1 MGDDTS
7 FYSQQDPNDYASS
20 VYSVED
26 FPTSETAIS
35 SQADDRG
42 GQPSFVV
49 CLFCLLFLGI
59 VALIIFL
66 MSTVIIDID
75 DRDDGAGGGGGD
87 VKDDIKDVPYPGTI
101 YSKPTVT
108 KPVTSRPSPR
118 RPATTPPVSTAAPS
132 RPTPPVSSTLPPT
145 VVLPP
150 VSTTSSNARIKS
162 TGYSR
167 RSPLTTPTTTTGATT
182 TTTKKKATTTAR
194 MSTTP
199 TTSTSRFPELR
210 QMLCSVGRTAIAE
223 TMYPPE
229 GLCTY
234 LFYTD
239 VVIVDAKIVAAAERN
254 SWNLFQTKAKK
265 YNTIKS
271 GIAFDHRYISTK
283 LISEAMGE
291 LTMLA
296 TNKIG
301 SYGLLNIITKP
312 TVLHQTVLA
321 LRPAIEALKNIQGS
335 DPGKTTVIAIGSY
348 DYSGSGF
355 MAKYKDIFAE
365 VVGTFKADIVIA
377 ISSVGSME
385 DEANCYAAPPNVLTS
400 PILRFPSMESHW
412 PLVRHNATYANGE
425 TLVGLSFEMG
435 ALIYVLKQDAKSLN
449 DSAYA
454 SCMEAGMTSQDAIC
468 TFSKNVD
475 KKNQWLKE
483 PYMVYGTYI
492 HNNTK
497 RHVAFSEY
505 FTSVRE
511 KYTKAVRIFGSLHHR
526 SALLMFNVHLG
537 DVRKKCSVD
546 AFSAIQ
552 WICHDFLGQ
561 RSCG

>member
-7 FYSQQDPNDYASS
+7 FYSQQEDPNDYASS

-400 PILRFPSMESHW
+400 PILRFPSM
-412 PLVRHNATYANGE
+412 
-425 TLVGLSFEMG
+425 
-435 ALIYVLKQDAKSLN
+435 
-449 DSAYA
+449 
-454 SCMEAGMTSQDAIC
+454 IC

>member
-1 MGDDTS
+1 
-7 FYSQQDPNDYASS
+7 
-20 VYSVED
+20 
-26 FPTSETAIS
+26 
-35 SQADDRG
+35 
-42 GQPSFVV
+42 
-49 CLFCLLFLGI
+49 
-59 VALIIFL
+59 
-66 MSTVIIDID
+66 MSTANLDID
-75 DRDDGAGGGGGD
+75 DRDDGAGGGGGA
-87 VKDDIKDVPYPGTI
+87 KEEITDVPYPGTI
-101 YSKPTVT
+101 YSKPSVP
-108 KPVTSRPSPR
+108 KPVASRPSTPG
-118 RPATTPPVSTAAPS
+118 PATAPPVSTAAPS
-132 RPTPPVSSTLPPT
+132 RPTPPISSTLPPT
-145 VVLPP
+145 GVLPP
-150 VSTTSSNARIKS
+150 VSTTSSKTRIMS
-162 TGYSR
+162 TRDSR
-167 RSPLTTPTTTTGATT
+167 RSPLTTPTTTTTRAITTTTRKRATT
-182 TTTKKKATTTAR
+182 TTRMPTTSTPSTSRYTKRVLPPVSTTSSKTSIKSTRDSRRSPLTTPTTTTTRAITTTTRKRATTTTR
-194 MSTTP
+194 MPTTS
-199 TTSTSRFPELR
+199 TTSTSRYPDLR

-265 YNTIKS
+265 YNTVKS
-271 GIAFDHRYISTK
+271 GIAFDHRYISTN

-296 TNKIG
+296 TNKIA

-312 TVLHQTVLA
+312 SVLHQTVLA
-321 LRPAIEALKNIQGS
+321 VRPAIEALKNIQGR

-385 DEANCYAAPPNVLTS
+385 NEANCYAAPPNVLIS

-435 ALIYVLKQDAKSLN
+435 ALIYVLTQDAKSLN

-454 SCMEAGMTSQDAIC
+454 SCTEAGMTSQDAIC
-468 TFSKNVD
+468 PFSKNID

-505 FTSVRE
+505 FTSLRE
-511 KYTKAVRIFGSLHHR
+511 KYTKARRIFGSLHHR

-537 DVRKKCSVD
+537 DVRKKCSIE
-546 AFSAIQ
+546 AFSAIK

-561 RSCG
+561 QSCG

>member
-1 MGDDTS
+1 
-7 FYSQQDPNDYASS
+7 
-20 VYSVED
+20 
-26 FPTSETAIS
+26 
-35 SQADDRG
+35 
-42 GQPSFVV
+42 
-49 CLFCLLFLGI
+49 
-59 VALIIFL
+59 
-66 MSTVIIDID
+66 MSTEIIDID
-75 DRDDGAGGGGGD
+75 DRDDGAGGGGGG

-145 VVLPP
+145 GVLPP

-167 RSPLTTPTTTTGATT
+167 KSPLTTPATTTTGATT
-182 TTTKKKATTTAR
+182 TTTKKKATTTTR
-194 MSTTP
+194 MPTTP

-210 QMLCSVGRTAIAE
+210 QILCSVGRTAIAE

-239 VVIVDAKIVAAAERN
+239 VVIVEAKIVAAAERN
-254 SWNLFQTKAKK
+254 SWNVFQIKAKK
-265 YNTIKS
+265 YNTMKS

-312 TVLHQTVLA
+312 TVLYQTVLA

-348 DYSGSGF
+348 DYSVSGF

-400 PILRFPSMESHW
+400 PILRFPSMRSHW
-412 PLVRHNATYANGE
+412 HLVSSNTTRYINNNI
-425 TLVGLSFEMG
+425 LVGLSFEMG
-435 ALIYVLKQDAKSLN
+435 ALIYVLKKDARNLN
-449 DSAYA
+449 SSAYA
-454 SCMEAGMTSQDAIC
+454 ECTNFGMTSRDVIC
-468 TFSKNVD
+468 ATRKHVD
-475 KKNQWLKE
+475 RDEQLLRR
-483 PYMVYGTYI
+483 PYFIYGTFLTTST
-492 HNNTK
+492 N
-497 RHVAFSEY
+497 RHVAFAEY
-505 FTSVRE
+505 HTSVRD
-511 KYTKAVRIFGSLHHR
+511 KYTAARRRFGSVR
-526 SALLMFNVHLG
+526 KRAALMLFNVHLG
-537 DVRKKCSVD
+537 DVRKKCGPD
-546 AFSAIQ
+546 AFTIIK
-552 WICHDFLGQ
+552 WICEDFRGVNK
-561 RSCG
+561 CN